1 MEIEGRI
8 ALVTGGASGLGFA
21 TAAALAARGAR
32 VVLLDR
38 DEAAVERAALQ
49 LGARAVAG
57 DVRSEEDVRR
67 ALSDGVDIAV
77 SCAGIGG
84 PARVVG
90 GDGEPLALE
99 HFRRIVEVNLIGTF
113 NVIRLAAAAMAGEGE
128 ERGVLINTASVAA
141 FEGQIGQVSYAASKG
156 GVVGLTLP
164 VARDLASRR
173 IRCVTIAPG
182 TIDTPLLRGLEPAV
196 RERLAAAIPHPR
208 RLGRPE
214 EFAALAVHI
223 VENPLLNGEVI
234 RLDGA
239 LRMAPR

>member
-1 MEIEGRI
+1 MEIKGRI

-21 TAAALAARGAR
+21 TAAALAERGAR
-32 VVLLDR
+32 LVLLDR
-38 DEAAVERAALQ
+38 DEAAVERAADE

-57 DVRSEEDVRR
+57 DVTSEEDVRR
-67 ALSDGVDIAV
+67 ALRDGVD
-77 SCAGIGG
+77 
-84 PARVVG
+84 
-90 GDGEPLALE
+90 
-99 HFRRIVEVNLIGTF
+99 
-113 NVIRLAAAAMAGEGE
+113 IRLAAAAMTGEGDGE
-128 ERGVLINTASVAA
+128 ERGALVNTASVAA
-141 FEGQIGQVSYAASKG
+141 FEGQIGQACYAASKG

-182 TIDTPLLRGLEPAV
+182 TLDTPMLRGLEPAV

-223 VENPLLNGEVI
+223 VENPSSTA
-234 RLDGA
+234 R
-239 LRMAPR
+239 